1 MAIVGA
7 AETYRKL
14 SSQVESQFPG
24 FIREEGPQF
33 VLFLKAYFEYLE
45 QNGNALN
52 AIRSIQDNQDIDRTV
67 DSFVEY
73 FRREFMIQIPK
84 DVLADKRLLA
94 KHISHFYRSRG
105 SQDSYRFLFRAIFD
119 KEIEFY
125 YPGDDI
131 LRTSDGRWVRE
142 TILRVAEPFT
152 IDPYNFVGKKITG
165 LKSKASA
172 IVRGVSSTIASGI
185 TVYDLDIESVTG
197 TFVSDEQVFDEE
209 NHYVTVNADIS
220 SLKDITI
227 TDGGAF
233 HQSGD
238 TVEITSALS
247 SAPATAI
254 VTETSDRSAVTLKL
268 LKGGSG
274 YKPETTK
281 LYVTGGN
288 GTGFQAKVE
297 SFELIQNDVSINTDT
312 IQSMAN
318 VRLNESPYFVRNN
331 ANTSAVPT
339 KLVGTVKLSTGSN
352 TVVGQ
357 GTVFNLQLA
366 VGDIVRVKGQANTLR
381 VHSITTAQSFVTA
394 IRPTSNQPTGANAY
408 IGLAAA
414 NVSSVIG
421 SALKFS
427 TSSSY
432 SVNAITIINPG
443 KGYTVLP
450 TISIIDSDISPLNLS
465 DGFGG
470 IYGRNAIVVANNATG
485 AIKKLRITEPGE
497 NFNKNEIATI
507 RNKTQ
512 SNNALIAE
520 YDGLD
525 ITGAIAYNILSES
538 FEPFLTEG
546 GDRIIE
552 ESNIKKYVHTKK
564 TFNGQGVPVTSG
576 QKTLPGR
583 YIDTKGFL
591 SWNNKLQDNL
601 YYQEFSYVV
610 RVTELVEKYRDIIK
624 NVLHPAG
631 TKMFGDYKIIS
642 SVAMP
647 AVVVTTVSSIIALS
661 VSESLSLTDTVS
673 LPPNISES
681 ITASDI
687 YELAQES
694 TESVSAS
701 DTVSVTANMTVDIIE
716 PAGGL
721 ISIYADTIISPYESI
736 TISEFLAGTLN
747 LDDRVA
753 A

>member
-152 IDPYNFVGKKITG
+152 IDPYSFVGKKITG

-172 IVRGVSSTIASGI
+172 MVRGVSSTIASGI

-209 NHYVTVNADIS
+209 NNYVTVNADIS

-238 TVEITSALS
+238 TVEITSTLS

-254 VTETSDRSAVTLKL
+254 VIETSDRSAVTIKL

-281 LYVTGGN
+281 LYVTGGD

-297 SFELIQNDVSINTDT
+297 SFELIENDVSINTDT
-312 IQSMAN
+312 IESMAN

-394 IRPTSNQPTGANAY
+394 IRPTSNQLTGANAY

-443 KGYTVLP
+443 KNYTVPP
-450 TISIIDSDISPLNLS
+450 TISIIDTDISPLNLS
-465 DGFGG
+465 DGFSG
-470 IYGRNAIVVANNATG
+470 IYGRNAVVVANNATG

-512 SNNALIAE
+512 SNNALVAA

-525 ITGAIAYNILSES
+525 ITGAIAYNVLSES
-538 FEPFLTEG
+538 FEPFLTES

-601 YYQEFSYVV
+601 YYQEFSYVI

-673 LPPNISES
+673 LPPNVSES

-701 DTVSVTANMTVDIIE
+701 DTVSVTANMTVAIVE
-716 PAGGL
+716 TAGGV
-721 ISIYADTIISPYESI
+721 ISVYASTVISPYDSI
-736 TISEFLAGTLN
+736 TISDFLAGTLN
-747 LDDRVA
+747 LDDSLA